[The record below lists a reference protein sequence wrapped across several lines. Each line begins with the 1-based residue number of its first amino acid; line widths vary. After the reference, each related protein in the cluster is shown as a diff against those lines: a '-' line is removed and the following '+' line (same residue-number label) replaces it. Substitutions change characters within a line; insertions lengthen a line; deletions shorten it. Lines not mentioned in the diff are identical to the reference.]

1 VGASLQRYQ
10 RKYVIGA
17 VIDVFRAFEE

>member
-1 VGASLQRYQ
+1 VDASRQRYQ
-10 RKYVIGA
+10 RKYGIGA